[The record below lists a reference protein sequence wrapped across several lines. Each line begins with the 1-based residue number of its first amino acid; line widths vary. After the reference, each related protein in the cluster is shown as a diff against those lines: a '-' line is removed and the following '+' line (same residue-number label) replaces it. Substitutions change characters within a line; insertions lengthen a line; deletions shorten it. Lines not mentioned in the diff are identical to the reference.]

1 LPLGSDDEAT
11 MIQADARS
19 RTGARRVEPLFQ
31 PVRIGDLTLKNRIAM
46 APMTRAMSP
55 DGVPREDVA
64 RYYRRRAEGGAGLII
79 TEGTFIPHWSAG
91 HDRNAPRLYGEE
103 AIKGWRHV
111 VQEVH
116 AAGGTIF
123 SQLWHVGL
131 VRKPQVTGADGIYE
145 TDDSGEDRLGPS
157 GVIGGNELPLAQ
169 VRPPATLTEIHDII
183 EAYGVAAKT
192 AQDLGFDG
200 IEVHGAHGYLIDQ
213 FLWSRTNLRND
224 QYGGDAAG
232 RARFA
237 VDVVREIRR
246 RVGPSFPVTMRLS
259 TWKQQDYTGKLAET
273 PDEWADIV
281 LPISNS
287 GVDAF
292 HISQRRYWE
301 GEFGSDLNL
310 AGWTKSIT
318 SKPTVTVG
326 SVTLNNSVAE
336 MMQGYGGAA
345 VDNLDRLLS
354 GLDRGEYDMVA
365 IGRAMIANPDWVK
378 RIRAGEPLKPY
389 TVDMLNALI

>member
-1 LPLGSDDEAT
+1 
-11 MIQADARS
+11 MIETDARS
-19 RTGARRVEPLFQ
+19 RTSARRLEGLFQ
-31 PVRIGDLTLKNRIAM
+31 RVRVGGLTLKNRIAM

-55 DGVPREDVA
+55 DGVPRDDVA

-91 HDRNAPRLYGEE
+91 HERNAPRLYGEE
-103 AIKGWRHV
+103 AIRGWRHV

-116 AAGGTIF
+116 AAGGAIF

-131 VRKPQVTGADGIYE
+131 VRKPRVAGADGIYE

-157 GVIGGNELPLAQ
+157 GVIGGNGLPLAQ

-200 IEVHGAHGYLIDQ
+200 VEVHGAHGYLIDQ

-224 QYGGDAAG
+224 PYGGDAAG
-232 RARFA
+232 RTRFA

-246 RVGPSFPVTMRLS
+246 IVGPSFPVTMRLS
-259 TWKQQDYTGKLAET
+259 TWKQQDYAAKLAET

-281 LPISNS
+281 LPISYS

-310 AGWTKSIT
+310 AGWTKRIT
-318 SKPTVTVG
+318 GKPTITVG
-326 SVTLNNSVAE
+326 SVTLNNSMAE
-336 MMQGYGGAA
+336 MMQGYGGAV

-354 GLDRGEYDMVA
+354 GFDRGEYDMVA

-378 RIRAGEPLKPY
+378 RIRAGKPLKPY
-389 TVDMLNALI
+389 AVEMLSALI